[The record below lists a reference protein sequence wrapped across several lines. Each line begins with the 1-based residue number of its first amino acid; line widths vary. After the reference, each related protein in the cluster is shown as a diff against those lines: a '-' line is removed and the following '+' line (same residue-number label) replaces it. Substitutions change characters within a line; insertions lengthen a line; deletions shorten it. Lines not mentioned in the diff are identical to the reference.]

1 VAAVVVGFRCAVAMI
16 FDLATTPLGVLRDT
30 PHLLVTKS
38 KITAT
43 KQRSATKSE
52 GRRLSCCALVFQVA

>member
-1 VAAVVVGFRCAVAMI
+1 MI
-16 FDLATTPLGVLRDT
+16 FDLATTLLGVLRDT